1 MAVVGKIKMARG
13 TTRGGPPLVMLVLFA
28 LAGCDA
34 NQQPTNSISGMQ
46 ALFQLPPPRP
56 AEFYVCHEHGCRE
69 KTRVSLSV
77 GEWGQVRAIM
87 SPPAAAASEERARI
101 ARATALLE
109 TLVGPKAGTARDVGG
124 TFQGLGHGAGQLDCE
139 DEAANTTQYLVMMA
153 DDGLLKFH
161 RPVGRQWRGNFL
173 NGWPHTTAVVVETAT
188 AREWAIDTWFEDNG
202 RPAHV
207 IEAERWRAGWSP
219 ANKSGPQFGGAA
231 R

>member
-1 MAVVGKIKMARG
+1 MARG
-13 TTRGGPPLVMLVLFA
+13 RTCGGALLVLLA
-28 LAGCDA
+28 LLALGGCDA
-34 NQQPTNSISGMQ
+34 NRQPTNSISGMQ
-46 ALFQLPPPRP
+46 ALFQLPSPRP

-69 KTRVSLSV
+69 KTRVSLSP
-77 GEWGQVRAIM
+77 GEWEQVRALM
-87 SPPAAAASEERARI
+87 SPSAATASEERARI

-124 TFQGLGHGAGQLDCE
+124 TFQGIGHGVGQLDCE
-139 DEAANTTQYLVMMA
+139 DEAANTTQYLIMMV

-188 AREWAIDTWFEDNG
+188 TREWAIDTWFEDNG

-219 ANKSGPQFGGAA
+219 ENKSGSQFGGAA